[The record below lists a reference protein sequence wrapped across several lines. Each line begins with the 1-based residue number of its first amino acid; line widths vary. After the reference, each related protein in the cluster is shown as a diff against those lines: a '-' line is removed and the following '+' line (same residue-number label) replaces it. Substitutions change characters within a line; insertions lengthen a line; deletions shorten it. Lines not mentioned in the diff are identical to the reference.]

1 MKRGT
6 GRNGRHLRRMAL
18 RTGPLGPVAP
28 TGRGTNVIN
37 GISTRTQAAAKRT
50 AEVDFAIES
59 LDAPSLR
66 ADGGRVGVCVQDLMP
81 AKTRRI

>member
-1 MKRGT
+1 
-6 GRNGRHLRRMAL
+6 
-18 RTGPLGPVAP
+18 
-28 TGRGTNVIN
+28 VIS
-37 GISTRTQAAAKRT
+37 GISTRTHAVAKRL

-59 LDAPSLR
+59 LDAQSLR

>member
-1 MKRGT
+1 M
-6 GRNGRHLRRMAL
+6 
-18 RTGPLGPVAP
+18 
-28 TGRGTNVIN
+28 IS
-37 GISTRTQAAAKRT
+37 GISTRTHAVAKRL

-59 LDAPSLR
+59 LDAQSLR